1 VSAEDKIRDSA
12 GEYLDP
18 GEEIVAAFVA
28 RPRGWT
34 QSMAGSMHVG
44 ASQQRVSTATADKA
58 GFALDSPMA
67 LAITD
72 SRLLSLSMS
81 GNTGAGTGGYVT
93 GLVAA
98 APLDDVDKIKVK
110 RLLVG
115 KVVEVT
121 VRGETFKLE
130 VGAGANT
137 KGVADAFDRLR
148 A

>member
-1 VSAEDKIRDSA
+1 MSAENKIRESA
-12 GEYLDP
+12 AEFLDP
-18 GEEIVAAFVA
+18 GEQIVAAFVA

-44 ASQQRVSTATADKA
+44 AKQQRTSTTTADKA

-67 LAITD
+67 LAITG

-81 GNTGAGTGGYVT
+81 GNTGAGTGGHVT

-98 APLDDVDKIKVK
+98 APLADVDRIKIK

-115 KVVEVT
+115 KVVELS

-137 KGVADAFDRLR
+137 RGVVDAFDERR
-148 A
+148 